1 MFATSLQLDSISLP
15 DWADTTVRNMR
26 QAVVHSRIVIKAFN
40 KTLAP
45 VVIDSLKS
53 IFFYLIQRERLWCQ
67 WTMHTTGITH
77 NPLQAAFDAAH
88 AELTSVESIETYRRI
103 HYNLRETAL
112 DVIIVGLCGVVAI
125 SVGVELAQKGYRT
138 AAKLYRTVYDRLN
151 PNEPQ
156 PELLPSLGM
165 ALASTEI
172 AEALASFAEVAE
184 ADVQAKANAIAVE
197 LERKPKAG
205 TSKAAAK
212 PKQTRARAG
221 ARGGK

>member
-1 MFATSLQLDSISLP
+1 MNATALALPNWTAEVQSFLNKTAFYTPIVLQ
-15 DWADTTVRNMR
+15 
-26 QAVVHSRIVIKAFN
+26 AFN

-45 VVIDSLKS
+45 VIISNAKEFAAHWFESECYWRQRITSLA
-53 IFFYLIQRERLWCQ
+53 
-67 WTMHTTGITH
+67 GITY
-77 NPLQAAFDAAH
+77 NPLTASVSAAI
-88 AELTSVESIETYRRI
+88 AELTSAEAQATYCRI
-103 HYNLRETAL
+103 RHIVHEAAMDAL
-112 DVIIVGLCGVVAI
+112 VVGLCGVVAI
-125 SVGVELAQKGYRT
+125 SVGVDVARAGYRT
-138 AAKLYRTVYDRLN
+138 AAKLYHTVYDRLN

-156 PELLPSLGM
+156 PELLPSMGM

-197 LERKPKAG
+197 LERKPKTG